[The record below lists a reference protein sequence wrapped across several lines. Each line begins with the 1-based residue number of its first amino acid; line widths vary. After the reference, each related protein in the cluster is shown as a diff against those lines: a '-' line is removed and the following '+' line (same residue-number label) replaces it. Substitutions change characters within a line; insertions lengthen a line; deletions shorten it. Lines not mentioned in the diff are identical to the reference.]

1 MASAA
6 GLGWPGEAG
15 ADSGDGVAGRPLSQ
29 PSGAAGLGWPPPA
42 VSREAQVPVPA
53 GDGSYADGNE
63 GDMRRRWRAAT
74 RSGGETEA
82 RGAAPADGSRAASQQ
97 EVQAAPGQLG
107 PGQRNASQPS
117 TGEPGT
123 GGAETGVVTGGGRH
137 ESVVPAARQPGEE
150 IEAGQAARGRTA
162 GAARPERAWPRPG
175 SCRVITIANQKGGVG
190 KTTTAVNLAAALAQH
205 GSRVLVIDL
214 DPQGNASTALDV
226 EHRVGTTSIYHVLVE
241 DQPLVGIIHAV
252 EDIPLLYCA
261 PATIDL
267 AGAEIELVPMV
278 AREGRLSRALRAYDE
293 SQLDYILI
301 DCPPSLG
308 LLTVNALVAA
318 AEVLIPIQCEY
329 YALEGLEQLLRTV
342 DLVKSHLNPDLAV
355 STILLTMFDGRTRLA
370 TQVADEVREHFGE
383 VVLES
388 IIPRNVRV
396 SEAPSYGQSVMT
408 YDPASSGAVA
418 YLDAAREMAYRSA
431 PGQAVG
437 A

>member
-1 MASAA
+1 
-6 GLGWPGEAG
+6 
-15 ADSGDGVAGRPLSQ
+15 
-29 PSGAAGLGWPPPA
+29 
-42 VSREAQVPVPA
+42 
-53 GDGSYADGNE
+53 
-63 GDMRRRWRAAT
+63 MRRRRGAAA
-74 RSGGETEA
+74 RSGGGAEA
-82 RGAAPADGSRAASQQ
+82 RAAAPADGS
-97 EVQAAPGQLG
+97 QAGGQHEGQAGTGHLGTSQLG
-107 PGQRNASQPS
+107 TSQLGTS
-117 TGEPGT
+117 QLGTGEL
-123 GGAETGVVTGGGRH
+123 GAGDAGAGVATGGGRH
-137 ESVVPAARQPGEE
+137 EVVVPAARQPDAE
-150 IEAGQAARGRTA
+150 IETGPAALVRTA
-162 GAARPERAWPRPG
+162 GANRPERAWPRPG

-226 EHRVGTTSIYHVLVE
+226 EHRVGTTSVYHVLVE

-278 AREGRLSRALRAYDE
+278 AREGRLSRALRSYDE

-342 DLVKSHLNPDLAV
+342 NLVKSHLNPDLTV

-370 TQVADEVREHFGE
+370 SQVADEVREHFGE

-408 YDPASSGAVA
+408 YDPGSSGAVA
-418 YLDAAREMAYRSA
+418 YLEAAREMAHRPA
-431 PGQAVG
+431 PGQSGGQSAG
-437 A
+437 S

>member
-1 MASAA
+1 MGRRRGAA
-6 GLGWPGEAG
+6 
-15 ADSGDGVAGRPLSQ
+15 VR
-29 PSGAAGLGWPPPA
+29 SGAETG
-42 VSREAQVPVPA
+42 V
-53 GDGSYADGNE
+53 
-63 GDMRRRWRAAT
+63 RA
-74 RSGGETEA
+74 
-82 RGAAPADGSRAASQQ
+82 AAPADGSRAASQYQ
-97 EVQAAPGQLG
+97 GQARAGQPGPGQPGPGQPGPGQL
-107 PGQRNASQPS
+107 AS
-117 TGEPGT
+117 GEPGS
-123 GGAETGVVTGGGRH
+123 GDAGAGVATGGGRH
-137 ESVVPAARQPGEE
+137 ELTVPAARQPDEE
-150 IEAGQAARGRTA
+150 IAAGQAARGRTA
-162 GAARPERAWPRPG
+162 GANRPERAWPRPG

-241 DQPLVGIIHAV
+241 DQPLVGIIRAV

-278 AREGRLSRALRAYDE
+278 AREGRLSRALRSYDE

-342 DLVKSHLNPDLAV
+342 NLVKSHLNPDLTV

-370 TQVADEVREHFGE
+370 SQVADEVREHFGE

-388 IIPRNVRV
+388 IIPRSVRV

-408 YDPASSGAVA
+408 YDPGSSGAVA
-418 YLDAAREMAYRSA
+418 YLEAAREMAHRSA
-431 PGQAVG
+431 PGPSA
-437 A
+437 AS